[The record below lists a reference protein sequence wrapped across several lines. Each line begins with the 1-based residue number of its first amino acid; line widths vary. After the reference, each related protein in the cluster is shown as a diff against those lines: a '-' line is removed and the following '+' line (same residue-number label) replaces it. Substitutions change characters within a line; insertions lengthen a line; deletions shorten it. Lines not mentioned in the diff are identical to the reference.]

1 MKKVI
6 FILMAGFI
14 LASCGVTE
22 GEQRVVEIHENPF
35 FNEWCNSVNYGA
47 PPFEQIENRHF
58 MPAFEEAVR
67 QQAAEVEAIANN
79 TRRPTFANT
88 IVALDFTGALLEKV
102 SLVFSNLNSAETNDE
117 LQQIAR
123 DISPMLSEHRD
134 NIFMNDDL
142 FRRIE
147 RLYNRRARLRL
158 TGEQNRLLEN
168 YYRDFVRRGA
178 ALNDD
183 DKERMREINTELGML
198 VLAFQQNVLAETNSF
213 QRFVTNRAELAGL
226 TPGIIQSAAEAAAAA
241 GRPGTWLFTIHKPS
255 FIPVLQYGENRELRR
270 ELFTAFINQGNN
282 DNEHDNKDIV
292 NQIVRLRIERA
303 RLLGFE
309 THADYILVET
319 MAKTPERVLSF
330 LEEVWRPA
338 VAKAA
343 REAEELQ
350 ALMHRDLPGEALQP
364 WDWWFYTERLR
375 LERYNLDE
383 GALRPY
389 FKADNVLQGAF
400 DVSTALFGITFER
413 LEGMPI
419 YHPDVE
425 VFRVNDY
432 DGSLLGILYIDH
444 FPRAGKRHGAWM
456 SSYRRQSVTSDGK
469 RIFPIVTNVGNY
481 SPPVGDKPALLS
493 MSDVKTLFHEL
504 GHGLHGLLSNVNYP
518 SLAGT
523 SVPRDFVE
531 LPSQVME
538 HWAFQPEVL
547 RMYAFHYETGEVI
560 PDELIEKIQKTRT
573 FNQGFGRT
581 EVLASAWLD
590 MDIHMRN
597 TTDEFDVNE
606 FEKAS
611 MERAGLIPEIV
622 PRWRTTKFMHIF
634 PLMYSAGYYSYTWSA
649 VLDADAFQA
658 FVETGDILDREIGM
672 RFRRE
677 ILERGGSED
686 AMQMWLNFRGA
697 EPNPIYFMRNV
708 GLVK

>member
-22 GEQRVVEIHENPF
+22 EEQCVVEIHENPF

-79 TRRPTFANT
+79 RKRPTFANT
-88 IVALDFTGALLEKV
+88 IVALDRTGELLSKV
-102 SLVFSNLNSAETNDE
+102 NAVFSNLNSAETNDE
-117 LQQIAR
+117 LQSIAR
-123 DISPMLSEHRD
+123 EVSPLLSGHRD
-134 NIFMNDDL
+134 DIFLNENL
-142 FRRIE
+142 FGRIE
-147 RLYNRRARLRL
+147 TLYNRRARLRL
-158 TGEQNRLLEN
+158 TNEQNRLLEN
-168 YYRDFVRRGA
+168 YYRDFIRRGA
-178 ALNDD
+178 GLDD
-183 DKERMREINTELGML
+183 EQKARMREINAELSSAQLTFG
-198 VLAFQQNVLAETNSF
+198 QNLLAETNSF

-226 TPGIIQSAAEAAAAA
+226 TPGIIQSAAEAARAA
-241 GRPGTWLFTIHKPS
+241 GRPGEWLFTARKPS
-255 FIPVLQYGENRELRR
+255 FIPVLQYGKNRELRR

-282 DNEHDNKDIV
+282 DNENDNKAVI
-292 NQIVRLRIERA
+292 NQIVRLRVERA
-303 RLLGFE
+303 QMLGFD
-309 THADYILVET
+309 THADYVLVET

-330 LEEVWRPA
+330 IDEVWQPA

-343 REAEELQ
+343 VEARELQ

-364 WDWWFYTERLR
+364 WDWWFYAEKLR
-375 LERYNLDE
+375 AEKYDLDE

-400 DVSTALFGITFER
+400 AVSTKLFGITFER
-413 LEGMPI
+413 LEGMPV

-456 SSYRRQSVTSDGK
+456 SSFRRQSVTPDGK
-469 RIFPIVTNVGNY
+469 RIFPIITNVGNY

-493 MSDVKTLFHEL
+493 MSDVNTLFHEL

-531 LPSQVME
+531 LPSQIME

-547 RMYAFHYETGEVI
+547 KMYAFHYETGEVI
-560 PDELIEKIQKTRT
+560 PDELIEKIQKTTT

-606 FEKAS
+606 IERIS
-611 MERAGLIPEIV
+611 MERVGLIPEIV
-622 PRWRTTKFMHIF
+622 PRWRPTKFNHIF
-634 PLMYSAGYYSYTWSA
+634 NGGYSAGYYSYTWSG

-658 FVETGDILDREIGM
+658 FVETGDIFDRETGI

-697 EPNPIYFMRNV
+697 EPNPIHFMRNV
-708 GLVK
+708 GLVE